1 MRTGRNDRR
10 GPARRSTVLAFLVA
24 GMGSLSCVE
33 AWNSLAADVRD
44 AGRDA
49 MDFASII
56 GGSASVTEPE
66 SIRRQG
72 RWSRFAGR
80 GAGLRTGLTP
90 MMDPASSARVELHE
104 AELLLRRAQLAA
116 GRARKARAAQRQ
128 KAALENE
135 IEEQHARQL
144 RVALQRRALEAE
156 AHAERLRA
164 QALQRAAAAAKA
176 RRRERIRRKARL
188 VFDRAQ
194 RTAQTHSTGLGREAI
209 NEERRRRKEEA
220 KSEGHSGV
228 IRSERSRQ
236 EQVRGA
242 SSGAAAKPVLAVKI
256 TPGEVQTLGA
266 ALAADF
272 SAAGGG
278 GSGAMAMQQ
287 QRATRSRTTA
297 VMKAGRKQIAPDVQV
312 RAGHVVGGS
321 GCSTLYAC
329 IGHVFGYKRL
339 F

>member
-1 MRTGRNDRR
+1 
-10 GPARRSTVLAFLVA
+10 
-24 GMGSLSCVE
+24 MGSLSCVD

-49 MDFASII
+49 VDFASII
-56 GGSASVTEPE
+56 GGAASVTEPE

-90 MMDPASSARVELHE
+90 MMDPASSARVELRE
-104 AELLLRRAQLAA
+104 AEQLLRRAQLAA

-135 IEEQHARQL
+135 IEEQHAQQL

-242 SSGAAAKPVLAVKI
+242 SSGAAGKPVLAVKI

-278 GSGAMAMQQ
+278 GGSGAMAMQQ

-297 VMKAGRKQIAPDVQV
+297 VVKAGKMQIAPDVQV
-312 RAGHVVGGS
+312 HADHVVGGS

-329 IGHVFGYKRL
+329 IGHVFGYKRP